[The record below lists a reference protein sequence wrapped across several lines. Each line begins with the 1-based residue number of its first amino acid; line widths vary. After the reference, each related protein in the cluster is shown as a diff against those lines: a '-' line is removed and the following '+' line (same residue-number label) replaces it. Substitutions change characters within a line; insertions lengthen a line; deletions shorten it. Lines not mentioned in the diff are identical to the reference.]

1 MKKAWASPKPIK
13 GRGPLKSI
21 LLKAFGGSASARSN
35 QPNRFQGATSLGG
48 CGQSPRRILIGFI
61 ALALLGSG
69 VHWLRGHVKLA
80 WNETE
85 SLPQHLFWVR
95 TDLKPNRGDYV
106 LFEPPK
112 SVNSR
117 YAFIKRVAGVAGDEV
132 AVQGHTVFVAGK
144 KIGVAKAVSRKGAP
158 LHTVAPGQIPPGH
171 YFVHTN
177 HRDSYD
183 SRYQSIGLVPN
194 ARVIGRAT
202 PLF

>member
-1 MKKAWASPKPIK
+1 MKT
-13 GRGPLKSI
+13 
-21 LLKAFGGSASARSN
+21 
-35 QPNRFQGATSLGG
+35 RFVLS
-48 CGQSPRRILIGFI
+48 GFL
-61 ALALLGSG
+61 ALALMGTG

-95 TDLKPNRGDYV
+95 TDQKPNRGDYV

-112 SVNSR
+112 DVNSR
-117 YAFIKRVAGVAGDEV
+117 YAFIKRVAGIAGDEV
-132 AVQGHTVFVAGK
+132 AVRDQLVFVAGE
-144 KIGVAKAVSRKGAP
+144 KIGIAKSISRKGAP
-158 LHTVAPGQIPPGH
+158 LHTVAPGRIPQGH

-183 SRYQSIGLVPN
+183 SRYQSIGLVPD